1 LPKHGGHSKRCHR
14 IDPSPWFSVC
24 RILVGDRS
32 RTQVSPEERHF
43 KLGYALLFLAVIA
56 LGVFGIVLPLRAA
69 ALRLPLEPFIYI
81 GLGAAL
87 VGVIGYMLTE
97 FGHYRVFQVPKYVTG
112 SELFFFVVTL
122 LIMFAAFIAS
132 ADAML
137 GGAIRTLVKG

>member
-1 LPKHGGHSKRCHR
+1 MEAVQSVVTASALLLGFLFAGFWWA
-14 IDPSPWFSVC
+14 IDRELKFP
-24 RILVGDRS
+24 
-32 RTQVSPEERHF
+32 PEERHF